1 MLSWTELPKRPRTS
15 PAHNVEIDQVRA
27 ESRWSAASTAP
38 RTSASSRPVDLIDDL
53 TDGRVASLPG
63 TRTVHRET
71 EGIDPLEINQLP
83 GKGLQ
88 SEAALEKSR
97 SGPLGPSVERLNR
110 SRELMR
116 AAIELVSVLD
126 SSCSDTDDESTSD
139 DGPLSAASA
148 TSSEFARVMS
158 GLDLS
163 PWAPSE
169 EDGHDV
175 HNDAHARS
183 PCADRYDLLEA
194 WES

>member
-1 MLSWTELPKRPRTS
+1 MLSWTELSKRPRTS
-15 PAHNVEIDQVRA
+15 RAYNVEIDQVSA

-38 RTSASSRPVDLIDDL
+38 RTSASSRPVDLIDDH

-83 GKGLQ
+83 GKGMQ
-88 SEAALEKSR
+88 SEAALEKS
-97 SGPLGPSVERLNR
+97 SVERLNR

-116 AAIELVSVLD
+116 AAIEIVSVLD

-183 PCADRYDLLEA
+183 PCADCYDLLRA